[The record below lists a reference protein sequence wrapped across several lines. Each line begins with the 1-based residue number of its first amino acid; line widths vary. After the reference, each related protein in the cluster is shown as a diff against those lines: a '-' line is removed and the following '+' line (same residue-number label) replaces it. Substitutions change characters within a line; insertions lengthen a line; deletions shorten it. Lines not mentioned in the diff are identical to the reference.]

1 MADGY
6 IRSGTHKLKVRLTET
21 FCYSYMCK
29 NKKISKYQIKA
40 DLFAIVCV
48 DCPLNDSYGSQ
59 LLSNGEEK
67 LAERMVKDL
76 EPRKS
81 IGGLKKTGMND

>member
-1 MADGY
+1 MQA
-6 IRSGTHKLKVRLTET
+6 
-21 FCYSYMCK
+21 FCYSAK
-29 NKKISKYQIKA
+29 TRLEGSKLKTS
-40 DLFAIVCV
+40 FAVFCA
-48 DCPLNDSYGSQ
+48 DCPLNDSDGSH

-81 IGGLKKTGMND
+81 LGGLKKKGVSD

>member
-1 MADGY
+1 MF
-6 IRSGTHKLKVRLTET
+6 V
-21 FCYSYMCK
+21 
-29 NKKISKYQIKA
+29 
-40 DLFAIVCV
+40 V
-48 DCPLNDSYGSQ
+48 DCPLTDNEGGQ

-81 IGGLKKTGMND
+81 IGWLNLKTGWMIRKGASVMYVLHIFKYFTFYQDVREKARRRRRMI

>member
-1 MADGY
+1 MTL
-6 IRSGTHKLKVRLTET
+6 IET
-21 FCYSYMCK
+21 FFYLHMSK
-29 NKKISKYQIKA
+29 NKISRFQTKLITV
-40 DLFAIVCV
+40 FCV

-67 LAERMVKDL
+67 LAERMAKDS

-81 IGGLKKTGMND
+81 IGESKRRGMND

>member
-1 MADGY
+1 MKLNPGFSPILTDSSRRFQLIFVV
-6 IRSGTHKLKVRLTET
+6 IR
-21 FCYSYMCK
+21 
-29 NKKISKYQIKA
+29 A
-40 DLFAIVCV
+40 

-67 LAERMVKDL
+67 LAERMIKDI

-81 IGGLKKTGMND
+81 LGGWKYDDDIMAHDVF